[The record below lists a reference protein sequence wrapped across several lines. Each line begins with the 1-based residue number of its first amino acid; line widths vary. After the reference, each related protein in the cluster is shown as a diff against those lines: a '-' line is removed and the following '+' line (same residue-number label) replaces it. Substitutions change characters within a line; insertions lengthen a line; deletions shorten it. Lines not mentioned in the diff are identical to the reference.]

1 MEGPCEILLLDS
13 KSIVKSWK
21 SLNHVCIFEK
31 YYSHKMENRLEGEK
45 GWKGEHRE
53 RIAIV

>member
-13 KSIVKSWK
+13 KSIVKSLK
-21 SLNHVCIFEK
+21 SLNHVCIFKK
-31 YYSHKMENRLEGEK
+31 YYSHKMENRLEDEK